1 MKYRALV
8 VGVSAGGLSALGKI
22 LPKFPADFPLSVIIV
37 QHISPDS
44 DSYLVKYFQKTCK
57 MKTLEIED
65 KIKIEKGRIYFAPPN
80 YHILIDFDKT
90 FSLSVDEKVNFSRPS
105 IDVLFH
111 SAADFFCDNLIGLIL
126 TGANNDGAA
135 GMKKIK
141 EKGGYC
147 IVQNPET
154 AEVDTMP
161 LKAMEAVDV
170 DQVLELEEIGDFIIN
185 LISKK

>member
-8 VGVSAGGLSALGKI
+8 IGASAGGLGALGKI

-44 DSYLVKYFQKTCK
+44 DSYLVKYFQKNCQ
-57 MKTLEIED
+57 MEVGEIED
-65 KIKIEKGRIYFAPPN
+65 KTRICKQKIFFAPPN
-80 YHILIDFDKT
+80 YHVLIDFDNS
-90 FSLSVDEKVNFSRPS
+90 FSLSIDEKVNFSRPS
-105 IDVLFH
+105 IDVLFET
-111 SAADFFCDNLIGLIL
+111 AADYFKDSLIGLIL
-126 TGANNDGAA
+126 TGANNDGAL

-141 EKGGYC
+141 ENGGYC
-147 IVQNPET
+147 IVQNPKT

-161 LKAMEAVDV
+161 LKAIEAAEV

-185 LISKK
+185 LIDKK